1 VVPSAAVAAA
11 ARLSAPAV
19 APAAAPAAPSA
30 AAQSPAVQ
38 RTAARAA
45 VPVAAQAPA
54 AAAAPAPAPAAW
66 PPPGA
71 LPAEELERRTS
82 PPAPA
87 PQGAAA
93 TATVPGAHVA
103 PGTAAATVQ
112 PVAAPTP
119 TERVSR
125 RRILTRGPELT
136 LTRIAI
142 ILLAALLGF
151 SALSNM
157 ARSNSSASHPPS
169 PASGIDASPLTGE
182 SPGASG
188 PVAPSTG
195 AQPAF
200 QPSATTQFATVTS
213 VTDGDTIKVEIDG
226 KEYRVRY
233 IGMDAPE
240 PDATD
245 PAIKRIA
252 DAATAANSGIVAGK
266 DVYLEREVSDTDRFG
281 RLLRDVWLIDDG
293 GSYVLVNVELVRL
306 GYAQISTFPPDVRY
320 VRELQAAQQQAQADG
335 VGIWG
340 IGKSISPEVPVAPG
354 ASGVAGAGAS
364 PQGAVGPSGSANC
377 HPSYDP
383 CLPIV
388 EDLDCAQVRAMGKA
402 PVTVKG
408 PDDYMLDAEEDG
420 LGCEANE

>member
-1 VVPSAAVAAA
+1 M
-11 ARLSAPAV
+11 
-19 APAAAPAAPSA
+19 
-30 AAQSPAVQ
+30 
-38 RTAARAA
+38 
-45 VPVAAQAPA
+45 
-54 AAAAPAPAPAAW
+54 AAPAPVAW

-82 PPAPA
+82 PPVPA
-87 PQGAAA
+87 LGPDATAAA
-93 TATVPGAHVA
+93 TSIPGAHVA
-103 PGTAAATVQ
+103 PGATATTVQ
-112 PVAAPTP
+112 PAATPAP

-142 ILLAALLGF
+142 ILMAALLGF
-151 SALSNM
+151 SAISSM

-182 SPGASG
+182 SPGASN
-188 PVAPSTG
+188 PVPPSSV

-213 VTDGDTIKVEIDG
+213 VTDGDTIKVDIDG
-226 KEYRVRY
+226 KEFRVRY

-266 DVYLEREVSDTDRFG
+266 DVYLEREVSDTDQFG

-320 VRELQAAQQQAQADG
+320 VRELQAAQEKAQQDG

-340 IGKSISPEVPVAPG
+340 IGKSIPPATPAAPG
-354 ASGVAGAGAS
+354 AVAS
-364 PQGAVGPSGSANC
+364 PQGAAGANAAADC

-388 EDLDCAQVRAMGKA
+388 ESLDCAQVRAMGKA

-408 PDDYMLDAEEDG
+408 PDDYMLDPEEDG
-420 LGCEANE
+420 KGCESNE